1 MHSYVD
7 PCNQKMVK
15 VEEVA
20 AGGVS
25 RVWICVECLSI
36 LSKDLDNITCYI
48 SVSGFTVD
56 REVQC

>member
-1 MHSYVD
+1 
-7 PCNQKMVK
+7 MVK

-25 RVWICVECLSI
+25 RVWMCVECLSI

-48 SVSGFTVD
+48 SVSGSTVD